1 VHLILDVVRETG
13 PATEIFELVVVH
25 PTAEWAC
32 DLLIHK
38 QAIAFVIAVPR
49 DPPERPALYHHAGA
63 DIDAARTRD
72 GDGWKRRGQQRERF
86 VALVEG
92 EDDVHGRVD
101 DDALTEDGQAS
112 RMVSQ

>member
-49 DPPERPALYHHAGA
+49 DPPEGAATQHHARA
-63 DIDAARTRD
+63 NLDTARTRD
-72 GDGWKRRGQQRERF
+72 LDRRKRRREQRQRLLP
-86 VALVEG
+86 LVEPKHNR
-92 EDDVHGRVD
+92 DRRIDH
-101 DDALTEDGQAS
+101 DALAKDGQAP